1 MSESPNSG
9 DSPTNSK
16 PKIPN
21 TDDFTT
27 KKTNHG
33 EASVSGS
40 GANKGRSCKGCL
52 YYSSQFKSDSRNP
65 LCLGLS
71 RSLPNAPR
79 YIVGTSEM
87 EASKEG
93 MILRDFKYGCV
104 GYSIYADQKNRA
116 SDPQQSEPELPV
128 CMGIEVLVDRKIK
141 ESLAGKCPVFVISQ
155 KFVQCLQQTNE
166 RVSALGSKLDSM
178 IEEVR
183 AGFAALNHKFRAT
196 PEDGASSENRE
207 SNSVSAGN
215 KSTSPMP
222 IFDGSEALAW
232 LARANQY
239 FLINKTPLDTRVDVA
254 MLAIDGPAKPW
265 KQLLVRRCPSL
276 SWDKFVQELLQRFG
290 DTITSG
296 SCVAGNSSKY
306 STLLP
311 FAATYSSCRC

>member
-9 DSPTNSK
+9 DSAGAPTNSK

-21 TDDFTT
+21 TDD
-27 KKTNHG
+27 
-33 EASVSGS
+33 GS

-87 EASKEG
+87 EASKDG

-141 ESLAGKCPVFVISQ
+141 ESLA
-155 KFVQCLQQTNE
+155 
-166 RVSALGSKLDSM
+166 D
-178 IEEVR
+178 
-183 AGFAALNHKFRAT
+183 
-196 PEDGASSENRE
+196 
-207 SNSVSAGN
+207 GN
-215 KSTSPMP
+215 KSPVP
-222 IFDGSEALAW
+222 QHRLPQP
-232 LARANQY
+232 ANVSRDEFLSRQVHLY
-239 FLINKTPLDTRVDVA
+239 FIMCHVCY
-254 MLAIDGPAKPW
+254 M
-265 KQLLVRRCPSL
+265 
-276 SWDKFVQELLQRFG
+276 
-290 DTITSG
+290 
-296 SCVAGNSSKY
+296 AG
-306 STLLP
+306 
-311 FAATYSSCRC
+311 

>member
-9 DSPTNSK
+9 DSAGAPTNSK

-21 TDDFTT
+21 TDD
-27 KKTNHG
+27 
-33 EASVSGS
+33 GS

-87 EASKEG
+87 EASKDG

-141 ESLAGKCPVFVISQ
+141 ESLA
-155 KFVQCLQQTNE
+155 
-166 RVSALGSKLDSM
+166 D
-178 IEEVR
+178 
-183 AGFAALNHKFRAT
+183 
-196 PEDGASSENRE
+196 
-207 SNSVSAGN
+207 GN
-215 KSTSPMP
+215 KSPVP
-222 IFDGSEALAW
+222 QHRLPQP
-232 LARANQY
+232 ANVSRDE
-239 FLINKTPLDTRVDVA
+239 FLSRFTRNANLIANGVA
-254 MLAIDGPAKPW
+254 KNIRRVGNQIKQSIDDIMYPYRKRP
-265 KQLLVRRCPSL
+265 K
-276 SWDKFVQELLQRFG
+276 
-290 DTITSG
+290 
-296 SCVAGNSSKY
+296 
-306 STLLP
+306 
-311 FAATYSSCRC
+311 

>member
-141 ESLAGKCPVFVISQ
+141 ESLAAFTPNNWCG
-155 KFVQCLQQTNE
+155 E
-166 RVSALGSKLDSM
+166 RGSTLGA
-178 IEEVR
+178 I
-183 AGFAALNHKFRAT
+183 T
-196 PEDGASSENRE
+196 PR
-207 SNSVSAGN
+207 
-215 KSTSPMP
+215 
-222 IFDGSEALAW
+222 
-232 LARANQY
+232 
-239 FLINKTPLDTRVDVA
+239 
-254 MLAIDGPAKPW
+254 
-265 KQLLVRRCPSL
+265 
-276 SWDKFVQELLQRFG
+276 RFG
-290 DTITSG
+290 EGYCKTQRPASADERTGLGVGVKTRLHDRG
-296 SCVAGNSSKY
+296 SACGFRGPQPQVQSNAGGRCV
-306 STLLP
+306 L
-311 FAATYSSCRC
+311 